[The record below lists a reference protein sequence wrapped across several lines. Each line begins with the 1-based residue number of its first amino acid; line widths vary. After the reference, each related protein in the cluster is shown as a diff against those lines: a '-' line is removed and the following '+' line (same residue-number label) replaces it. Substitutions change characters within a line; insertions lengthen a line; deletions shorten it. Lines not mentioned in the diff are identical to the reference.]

1 MNTVPYAEIET
12 LFLDAGN
19 TLICMDYDWIS
30 AELKSLGVE
39 ATAASLQRAEA
50 ASRPATS
57 ARLAGAKSGDNYDL
71 FEFHLTQMLDRLGE
85 ADSRAEGGVSALA
98 KQLSG
103 RLKKPGQDYR
113 LWSWVLPGVR
123 DALRTLQSLGLRL
136 VVVSNSDGS
145 VERALRMLGIAAH
158 MNAIFD
164 SHVVGFEKPDPR
176 FFEHA
181 LHRSGAEP
189 GRTAHVGDMYYQDVI
204 GSRAAGLH
212 SVLLDPFDDW
222 QVEDCV
228 RCRDLNELAGRIAG
242 VRLSSELV

>member
-1 MNTVPYAEIET
+1 MSVVPYAEIET

-30 AELKSLGVE
+30 AELKTLGIE
-39 ATAASLQRAEA
+39 LAAGSLQRAEA

-57 ARLAGAKSGDNYDL
+57 ARLARAKSGDNYDL
-71 FEFHLTQMLDRLGE
+71 FEFHLTQMLDRLG
-85 ADSRAEGGVSALA
+85 ASDSELGGNASGLA
-98 KQLSG
+98 KQLAA

-145 VERALRMLGIAAH
+145 VERALQMLEIATH
-158 MNAIFD
+158 LNAVFD
-164 SHVVGFEKPDPR
+164 SHIVGFEKPDPR
-176 FFEHA
+176 FFEYV

-204 GSRAAGLH
+204 GSRAAGIH

-222 QVEDCV
+222 QVDDCV
-228 RCRDLNELAGRIAG
+228 RCRDLNDLAGRIANA
-242 VRLSSELV
+242 RRPR